1 MTAFYLRQLSIFMMA
16 LALAV
21 LLGVLGVPWPLL
33 WLQPPLALALAI
45 WRQAPRWWWL
55 LHLLMLPAIVL
66 ALDAQLPASVYL
78 LGALLLFGLSRNV
91 LTDRVPLFLTSNA
104 VLDVLAARLP
114 QHARL
119 LDLGCGTGRLLFG
132 LAQRRPD
139 LQLHGVESAWL
150 PWLWAWLRARL
161 AGKPQ
166 VHITLGNLWQASLAG
181 HEVIYAYLSPEPMA
195 RIWHKVQQ
203 EAVPGTWFISN
214 SFAVPDVQPDE
225 CIPIDDATA
234 STLFIWRL
242 TT

>member
-1 MTAFYLRQLSIFMMA
+1 MTVFYLRQLSIFAMA

-21 LLGVLGVPWPLL
+21 LLGLLGAPWPLV

-66 ALDAQLPASVYL
+66 ALDAQLPAWAYL

-91 LTDRVPLFLTSNA
+91 LTDRVPLFLTSRA
-104 VLDVLAARLP
+104 VLEVLAARLP
-114 QHARL
+114 PGARL

-150 PWLWAWLRARL
+150 PWLWARLRL
-161 AGKPQ
+161 ARRPN
-166 VHITLGNLWQASLAG
+166 VSVTLGDIWPASLAG
-181 HEVIYAYLSPEPMA
+181 YGVIYTYLSPEPMA
-195 RIWHKVQQ
+195 RIWHKVKQ
-203 EAVPGTWFISN
+203 EADSGAWLISN

-225 CIPIDDATA
+225 SIAVDDATA
-234 STLFIWRL
+234 STLYIWRL

>member
-1 MTAFYLRQLSIFMMA
+1 MTVFYLRQLSIFAMA

-21 LLGVLGVPWPLL
+21 LLGLLGAPWPLV

-66 ALDAQLPASVYL
+66 ALDAQLPAWAYL

-91 LTDRVPLFLTSNA
+91 LTDRVPLFLTSRA
-104 VLDVLAARLP
+104 VLEVLAARLP
-114 QHARL
+114 PGARL

-150 PWLWAWLRARL
+150 PWLWAYLRARL
-161 AGKPQ
+161 AGLPQ
-166 VHITLGNLWQASLAG
+166 VRITLGNLWQAPLAG
-181 HEVIYAYLSPEPMA
+181 HNVIYAYLSPEPMA

-203 EAVPGTWFISN
+203 EAVPGAWFISN